1 MKHVS
6 ILFIVLLLQVSC
18 KTGKPI
24 VINIP
29 ESFEKPYLIQ
39 DCPEELII
47 DGMPF
52 AGKSDIPREYY
63 IYKEVRREIKEFDS
77 VWVSIHCNVKVT
89 HVY

>member
-1 MKHVS
+1 MKHIC
-6 ILFIVLLLQVSC
+6 ILFIFLLLQLSC

-24 VINIP
+24 VINLP
-29 ESFEKPYLIQ
+29 ERFEKPYLIQ

-52 AGKSDIPREYY
+52 VGKSDIPREYY

-77 VWVSIHCNVKVT
+77 VWVSENCNVKVT
-89 HVY
+89 KVY

>member
-1 MKHVS
+1 
-6 ILFIVLLLQVSC
+6 
-18 KTGKPI
+18 
-24 VINIP
+24 
-29 ESFEKPYLIQ
+29 LIQ

-89 HVY
+89 HVH

>member
-24 VINIP
+24 VINLP

-52 AGKSDIPREYY
+52 AGKSDIPRE
-63 IYKEVRREIKEFDS
+63 
-77 VWVSIHCNVKVT
+77 
-89 HVY
+89 